1 MRNYLSSR
9 SFHRASVGGDDTG
22 NNIAGVL
29 NARNGDTVDCLKYA
43 GHVINIGE
51 GESGLVNVHF
61 DNLQPGAVFH
71 LYTAGGAPCIITVPG
86 GAQIFTS
93 TGGGQTVN
101 LDSFNSPASTLMIV
115 SKTIAG
121 LVAY

>member
-9 SFHRASVGGDDTG
+9 AFDRVSVGGDDTG

-51 GESGLVNVHF
+51 GETGVVTVQF

-71 LYTAGGAPCIITVPG
+71 LYHAGGSACLIKVPS
-86 GAQIFTS
+86 GAQIITAV
-93 TGGGQTVN
+93 GGGISTD
-101 LDSFNSPASTLMIV
+101 LASFNGPGSTLMIV
-115 SKTIAG
+115 SKTIAA